1 MFAGIDTDGSG
12 EIDFEEFSTLVKRE
26 AWVYELSSEEILLAW
41 SKIDVDGG
49 GTIELSEFARWWQGG
64 PGSRFK
70 QLRCTEAEK
79 TKLDWAARAFRTA
92 DVDGNG
98 SLDLDEF
105 ATLHASLCE
114 MDVLPSGPRRE
125 SVDAVLRELD
135 RNDDSLV
142 VFGEFIAWML
152 RVGQF
157 NELAVRQRATK
168 ISELGWNKVRIQIIG
183 NERIENVGKSQSCM
197 VSNELGWNKDGEG
210 VADEAGVT
218 AVAGTGTLR
227 VHSND
232 SRPQPFVAVVQLS
245 TVFTRARMALTSVVY
260 GAGTPTSCV

>member
-41 SKIDVDGG
+41 TKIDVDGG

-70 QLRCTEAEK
+70 QLQCTEAEK
-79 TKLDWAARAFRTA
+79 AKLDWAARAFRAA
-92 DVDGNG
+92 DVDGDG
-98 SLDLDEF
+98 SLDLAEF

-114 MDVLPSGPRRE
+114 MDVLPPGPRRE

-157 NELAVRQRATK
+157 NELAVRKRATK
-168 ISELGWNKVRIQIIG
+168 ISELGWNK
-183 NERIENVGKSQSCM
+183 
-197 VSNELGWNKDGEG
+197 DGEG
-210 VADEAGVT
+210 LADEADAT

-227 VHSND
+227 VHSHD
-232 SRPQPFVAVVQLS
+232 SPQPFVAIVQLS
-245 TVFTRARMALTSVVY
+245 TVFIRAR
-260 GAGTPTSCV
+260 G